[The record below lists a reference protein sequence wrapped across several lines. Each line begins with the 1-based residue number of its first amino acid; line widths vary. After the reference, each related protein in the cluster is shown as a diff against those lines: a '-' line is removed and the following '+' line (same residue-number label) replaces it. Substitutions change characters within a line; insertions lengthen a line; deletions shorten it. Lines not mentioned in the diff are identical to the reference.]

1 VVPGTL
7 APGVSQSWVWNDASS
22 TRSYQAGLSPVG
34 ATTSASC
41 KFEVTRS
48 YYAQQ
53 PSGELEFRFTIKNIG
68 TISSAANILLAS
80 AANSSVGFTGVLD
93 PGESLNATWN
103 SAVFGDA
110 HLVAF
115 VPAGATRAADCRF
128 EVVGESYIWVYE
140 LEFRFTVENDRYDRL
155 PGEHP
160 QHLPRIQQRGDQQ
173 HVGAGQLDHDPLEQ
187 RRSIEP
193 GLGSC
198 LHAAIGLLPL
208 RGDPDLLLAAT
219 ELRQPGVMITAL
231 CRP

>member
-140 LEFRFTVENDRYDRL
+140 LEFRFTVENVGTIGCQASIRSTFL
-155 PGEHP
+155 AFSSVGTSSTLAPGSSTTTHWNN
-160 QHLPRIQQRGDQQ
+160 
-173 HVGAGQLDHDPLEQ
+173 ADPLN
-187 RRSIEP
+187 R
-193 GLGSC
+193 
-198 LHAAIGLLPL
+198 
-208 RGDPDLLLAAT
+208 
-219 ELRQPGVMITAL
+219 V
-231 CRP
+231 